1 VESLGWKQALA
12 WRMARHHLVRRA
24 PADDV
29 LAVAAR
35 ICGLHAQVMSSA
47 ELTLWARVE
56 DLDLDTVREAL
67 WEERTL
73 VKLWAMRG
81 TLHLLPAGE
90 LGMWLAGLGTYRH
103 YLKPGWLRN
112 FGLTRQELD
121 RLVEA
126 IGAALD
132 GQLRTRAELG
142 ADVARLTG
150 SAEIGERLQHSWGP
164 YLKPASFRSLLCFG
178 PGEGQR
184 VRFTRPDSWVPGGVE
199 TVDPQEALRGI
210 TRRYLGAFAP
220 ATREDLARWWA
231 VSPAEARRMLRALGE
246 EAVEVD
252 VEGEARWM
260 LAAHA
265 AEAARAR
272 PRNAARLLPGFDQ
285 WVIGASRSA
294 PAQLDQKHKARV
306 YRPQGW
312 ISPVLLVNGRIEG
325 VWRSERKGRALVVE
339 IEPFEATPKW
349 VRTQAAREARRL
361 ADFLGGEL
369 EVRWVEVR

>member
-1 VESLGWKQALA
+1 
-12 WRMARHHLVRRA
+12 
-24 PADDV
+24 
-29 LAVAAR
+29 
-35 ICGLHAQVMSSA
+35 
-47 ELTLWARVE
+47 
-56 DLDLDTVREAL
+56 
-67 WEERTL
+67 
-73 VKLWAMRG
+73 
-81 TLHLLPAGE
+81 
-90 LGMWLAGLGTYRH
+90 MWLAGLGTYRH

-112 FGLTRQELD
+112 FGLTREELD

-164 YLKPASFRSLLCFG
+164 YLKPASFRGLLCFG

-231 VSPAEARRMLRALGE
+231 VSPAEARRMLKALGE

-265 AEAARAR
+265 AEAAHAR
-272 PRNAARLLPGFDQ
+272 PRNVARLLPGFDQ

-294 PAQLDQKHKARV
+294 PAQLDPKHKARV
-306 YRPQGW
+306 HRPQGW

-325 VWRSERKGRALVVE
+325 VWRHERKGRALVVE

-349 VRTQAAREARRL
+349 VRTEAAREARRL
-361 ADFLGGEL
+361 ADFLGGGL
-369 EVRWVEVR
+369 EVRWVEER